1 MQKEKMPIRINQ
13 HLVKRAA
20 AVISCYS
27 YKNLNVVKEL
37 ILFMQFYEK
46 KKKKK
51 KKKKRLFYFRSI
63 SKYKQYIG
71 FKPYLPKI
79 EKYLSLL

>member
-46 KKKKK
+46 KKKNGYSI
-51 KKKKRLFYFRSI
+51 LDQSPSINNILVLNHIFR
-63 SKYKQYIG
+63 K
-71 FKPYLPKI
+71 
-79 EKYLSLL
+79 